1 MAEVFEFE
9 LFSEIVKIR
18 INQWICATFPEKTSK
33 KHEKHGNFRG
43 EGNVEKRKCGIIHV
57 RENKWRKK
65 DGTINQ
71 RRDHG
76 RF

>member
-1 MAEVFEFE
+1 MFEFE
-9 LFSEIVKIR
+9 VFSKTVKIR
-18 INQWICATFPEKTSK
+18 TNRFVCATFPEKTLE
-33 KHEKHGNFRG
+33 KHEKYGDFRG
-43 EGNVEKRKCGIIHV
+43 ERAVEKGICGIILV